1 MRNNR
6 NTFFYSLSSKSRKLI
21 LITSLLVFF
30 LILVLSRFDTSNLSN
45 SIRASSSELSFDL
58 SSIIASPVKLMIAGY
73 NKIIDISRVY
83 QENEELRELQLSESI
98 SFQEIIEMKL
108 KIEEY
113 ERLLNTFNDN
123 EFNFK
128 TARVISKVS
137 NNYLNSITVT
147 SGQING
153 IKPGMPILGLK
164 GLVGFVDQVR
174 KNTSIAILLSNIS
187 SRIPV
192 SVSNNSYQAIMIG
205 QGFKNPKIV
214 FAKDRD
220 SISVGDTISTS
231 GRGGIFPP
239 FILIGEV
246 SSITNDEIEVKLFE
260 DIENLKKKLGIK
272 QWLVFGGSWGSTL
285 SLAYSQTYPDSVSEM
300 VLRGI
305 FMLREK
311 ELKWFYQYG
320 ASNVFPEAWQ
330 YFLEPIDEE
339 DRHNLI
345 SAYHKIFL
353 GDDEEKKLNAAI
365 AWSKWEGSTS
375 SLSYRPEMAESF
387 SEPKFALAFALIEN
401 HYFVNKGFLEEENQ
415 LIEKG
420 IDIIRSIPTVIVQGR
435 YDMVCP
441 ITTAWELS
449 QNWPEAELIIAPSS
463 GHTAFEK
470 EITHELINATNK
482 FGSNND

>member
-1 MRNNR
+1 M
-6 NTFFYSLSSKSRKLI
+6 K
-21 LITSLLVFF
+21 
-30 LILVLSRFDTSNLSN
+30 D
-45 SIRASSSELSFDL
+45 
-58 SSIIASPVKLMIAGY
+58 
-73 NKIIDISRVY
+73 
-83 QENEELRELQLSESI
+83 QLSLYPPIDPYDSGFLEADNHQVYYEQCGNPDGKPAVFLHGGPGGGGSKTVRQ
-98 SFQEIIEMKL
+98 FFNPQAYRII
-108 KIEEY
+108 IFDQ
-113 ERLLNTFNDN
+113 RGCG
-123 EFNFK
+123 
-128 TARVISKVS
+128 RSKPHGC
-137 NNYLNSITVT
+137 LE
-147 SGQING
+147 
-153 IKPGMPILGLK
+153 
-164 GLVGFVDQVR
+164 
-174 KNTSIAILLSNIS
+174 KNTTWDL
-187 SRIPV
+187 V
-192 SVSNNSYQAIMIG
+192 
-205 QGFKNPKIV
+205 
-214 FAKDRD
+214 
-220 SISVGDTISTS
+220 
-231 GRGGIFPP
+231 
-239 FILIGEV
+239 
-246 SSITNDEIEVKLFE
+246 E

-272 QWLVFGGSWGSTL
+272 KWLVFGGSWGSTL

-353 GDDEEKKLNAAI
+353 GADEEKRLNAAI

-441 ITTAWELS
+441 MTTAWELS

-482 FGSNND
+482 FGSKNE